1 VVARHEDA
9 REGANSHTGGKEG
22 DQEGGKDGDAQEDVE
37 QQMVTLSKQ
46 LELYAT
52 ELELDTAL
60 AKTPLEEFRG
70 LCVLLT
76 TSVAVSKKVK
86 EDCKALEALLD
97 GMRVGYTVIDGAQPV
112 RARVRNALWA
122 VSGKAIGSSVLKKD
136 YPQVFVDNKYI
147 GGYEQIAH
155 LMESDTMMKTKVQ
168 RMAASVAD
176 GQAGFDET
184 FGGFVGKPKVQEKA
198 R

>member
-1 VVARHEDA
+1 
-9 REGANSHTGGKEG
+9 
-22 DQEGGKDGDAQEDVE
+22 
-37 QQMVTLSKQ
+37 
-46 LELYAT
+46 
-52 ELELDTAL
+52 
-60 AKTPLEEFRG
+60 
-70 LCVLLT
+70 
-76 TSVAVSKKVK
+76 
-86 EDCKALEALLD
+86 
-97 GMRVGYTVIDGAQPV
+97 V